1 MWKSKAST
9 DMKLML
15 LFLIIEPRAWRES
28 GRGEFYLQ
36 HGRSSTV
43 PGRPDL
49 MGVTAAVQD
58 IAAAIMALV
67 VENLEVT
74 YSSVIVAV

>member
-1 MWKSKAST
+1 
-9 DMKLML
+9 
-15 LFLIIEPRAWRES
+15 
-28 GRGEFYLQ
+28 
-36 HGRSSTV
+36 
-43 PGRPDL
+43 
-49 MGVTAAVQD
+49 VTAAVQD